1 MLNEALARPVTEKTL
16 NLPTDKPITVRAC
29 LIGDRLHLRGLYEP
43 PLALGPLVLPAGENG
58 LIMLFRY
65 GAVVMFN
72 LSAGEQERYLQE
84 LKPRVQEPLAKLESE
99 DTSIF
104 ISPPEV
110 DSIITTNGIG
120 LYDFSLSRL
129 KVVAI
134 VLARSVALA
143 RYEAAM
149 TSAFDLIEPL
159 ALHIEQETRGWRIKE
174 LLRHIG
180 GVLLTQHK
188 MVGRVEIQDKPELIW
203 DQPEL
208 ERLYVRLEAE
218 YELRERNSILERKL
232 AIISRTAETTINLL
246 HNRRILRV
254 EWYIVILI
262 VIEVLLYS
270 YEMWRH

>member
-1 MLNEALARPVTEKTL
+1 
-16 NLPTDKPITVRAC
+16 
-29 LIGDRLHLRGLYEP
+29 
-43 PLALGPLVLPAGENG
+43 
-58 LIMLFRY
+58 
-65 GAVVMFN
+65 
-72 LSAGEQERYLQE
+72 
-84 LKPRVQEPLAKLESE
+84 
-99 DTSIF
+99 
-104 ISPPEV
+104 
-110 DSIITTNGIG
+110 
-120 LYDFSLSRL
+120 
-129 KVVAI
+129 
-134 VLARSVALA
+134 
-143 RYEAAM
+143 
-149 TSAFDLIEPL
+149 
-159 ALHIEQETRGWRIKE
+159 
-174 LLRHIG
+174 
-180 GVLLTQHK
+180 